1 MRAPILRPGLAKN
14 DGCASETAFQ
24 ACVESA
30 LVEPSVQET
39 GIVKGV
45 SATCAIHD
53 IDLPRFAEKP
63 LTREIGFCTCVT
75 PTDEGNAQP
84 G

>member
-1 MRAPILRPGLAKN
+1 VR
-14 DGCASETAFQ
+14 
-24 ACVESA
+24 
-30 LVEPSVQET
+30 
-39 GIVKGV
+39 
-45 SATCAIHD
+45 D